1 MDDLPIVCDLT
12 PDEIQ
17 ARRDG
22 LLPGLLSEACERV
35 SVTDGYRWR
44 FDSSADLLA
53 RVGHTID
60 AERRCCR
67 FLRFVLTVEP
77 GGGSVWLE
85 ITGPAGTATFLD
97 TLSHLPAPAK

>member
-1 MDDLPIVCDLT
+1 MDELPIVCDLT

-22 LLPGLLSEACERV
+22 LLPGLLSEAFERV
-35 SVTDGYRWR
+35 PVIDGYRWR
-44 FDSSADLLA
+44 FELSADLLIRAA
-53 RVGHTID
+53 RTIE

-77 GGGSVWLE
+77 GGGGSAWLE
-85 ITGPAGTATFLD
+85 IAGPAGTGKFLD
-97 TLSHLPAPAK
+97 TLSHA